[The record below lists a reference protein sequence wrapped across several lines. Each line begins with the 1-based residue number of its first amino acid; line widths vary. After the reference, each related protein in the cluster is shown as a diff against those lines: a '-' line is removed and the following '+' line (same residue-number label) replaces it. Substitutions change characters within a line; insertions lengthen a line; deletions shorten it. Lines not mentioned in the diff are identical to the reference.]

1 MHDIKQEL
9 SSMCRKPFLKN
20 ISFFFSHRVLQ
31 MSSGIEDFGKI
42 NWELFGFLVLAWIIV
57 YFCIWKSVKTT
68 GKVVMFT
75 ATFPYVLLIAFVIRG
90 CTLDGAM
97 DGINFFIQPQW
108 DKMME
113 SKVWIYAAAQV
124 FNSVGIAFG
133 CLVAFASYNPFHG
146 PILRDTLVSLK
157 KKTLQKQCFL
167 MIFFS

>member
-1 MHDIKQEL
+1 
-9 SSMCRKPFLKN
+9 
-20 ISFFFSHRVLQ
+20 
-31 MSSGIEDFGKI
+31 
-42 NWELFGFLVLAWIIV
+42 
-57 YFCIWKSVKTT
+57 
-68 GKVVMFT
+68 
-75 ATFPYVLLIAFVIRG
+75 
-90 CTLDGAM
+90 M

-157 KKTLQKQCFL
+157 KNTYSISRGKKI
-167 MIFFS
+167 IFSREIEILILIMRMSVWEISI

>member
-9 SSMCRKPFLKN
+9 ASLCRKPFFKK
-20 ISFFFSHRVLQ
+20 ISFFSHRVLQ

-146 PILRDTLVSLK
+146 PILRDTLVSV
-157 KKTLQKQCFL
+157 
-167 MIFFS
+167 

>member
-1 MHDIKQEL
+1 
-9 SSMCRKPFLKN
+9 
-20 ISFFFSHRVLQ
+20 
-31 MSSGIEDFGKI
+31 MSTGIEDFGTV

-75 ATFPYVLLIAFVIRG
+75 ATFPYILLIAFVIRG
-90 CTLDGAM
+90 CTLPGAM
-97 DGINFFIQPQW
+97 NGINYFIQPQW
-108 DKMME
+108 DKMLE

-146 PILRDTLVSLK
+146 PILRDTFVGEYYIECPLNPRSGAGKIKDFKKSFVWFIRSL
-157 KKTLQKQCFL
+157 
-167 MIFFS
+167 